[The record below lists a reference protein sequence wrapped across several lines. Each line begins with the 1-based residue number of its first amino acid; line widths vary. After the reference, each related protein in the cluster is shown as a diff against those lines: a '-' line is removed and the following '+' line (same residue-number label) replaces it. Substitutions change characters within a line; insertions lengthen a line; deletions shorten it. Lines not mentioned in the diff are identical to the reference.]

1 MYLTTTWASYY
12 NYDNPIVFCL
22 NDSRWVSDNLWK
34 ITIPAN
40 RNWASVRVNQYSD
53 GSTAITAS
61 FWDIAL
67 IPEQLFTPPLKYSD
81 KNYRHANGGGKDSR
95 NLAHRKAVTYEL

>member
-1 MYLTTTWASYY
+1 MYLTTTWTSYY
-12 NYDNPIVFCL
+12 DYDTPIVFCL

-67 IPEQLFTPPLKYSD
+67 IPEQLFTPPSNIQARITNTQMVAAKIQ
-81 KNYRHANGGGKDSR
+81 
-95 NLAHRKAVTYEL
+95 EI